1 MGAVGQLPS
10 RSRSRHASVRAAGA
24 LAALLAAGPSVADAQ
39 PAPGGVT
46 GPGTFLVWLKANEG
60 TNTTTDS
67 GPVNF
72 WNDQSNS
79 NNHARQSISSFSQ
92 PVFRSQA
99 GNLINFNPVIAFDSL
114 NDYLR
119 VNLDVAPPNR
129 NPLSTAIVYRPT
141 TGGGL
146 YGNDDTGWDLAHD
159 TSYVG
164 GNNSSVFYAGG
175 DTAGLPVI
183 NGGFFNHG
191 AFNGS
196 AVYINN
202 RQVADFTYDNATT
215 THGYLDIGVT
225 GTPCSP
231 CGTFFGGT
239 ISEFILYSRG
249 LTAQELQQ
257 ILHLVRAKK
266 LGRIRWDRS
275 AGDHL

>member
-79 NNHARQSISSFSQ
+79 NNHARQTISSFSQ
-92 PVFRSQA
+92 PVFRSQS
-99 GNLINFNPVIAFDSL
+99 GHLINFNPVISFDAL

-196 AVYINN
+196 SVFINN
-202 RQVADFTYDNATT
+202 RERAD
-215 THGYLDIGVT
+215 
-225 GTPCSP
+225 
-231 CGTFFGGT
+231 
-239 ISEFILYSRG
+239 
-249 LTAQELQQ
+249 LT
-257 ILHLVRAKK
+257 
-266 LGRIRWDRS
+266 
-275 AGDHL
+275 